1 MEKIIM
7 AKILMI
13 DDDPDIVMA
22 TRIPLEASGY
32 EFDVA
37 YNSKEGLKKV
47 KEVNPD
53 LIILDVMME
62 SATEGFHVSL
72 QLRDRSPN
80 SEYAAY
86 RDIPILML
94 TAKAD
99 KRSRYEGLECGADD
113 YIIKPFDMEELALK
127 VKNQIESSIR
137 IRNKFR
143 QEFISAPND
152 FDMQSP
158 DDKLVASVIELLR
171 ENVSNP
177 NFHLEDACEK
187 LLISRTQLYRKI
199 DALTGYSP
207 GELFRVIRMKTAAS
221 LFRNGHK
228 NVAQVMYM
236 VGFNNQSNF
245 ALNFRRHF
253 NINPAGYIKQ
263 QGAQA
268 L

>member
-72 QLRDRSPN
+72 KLRDRSPD

-86 RDIPILML
+86 RNIPILML
-94 TAKAD
+94 TAVHTTTPLRFEPDQDYLPVDAFVD
-99 KRSRYEGLECGADD
+99 KGTDPDELLAK
-113 YIIKPFDMEELALK
+113 IEELL
-127 VKNQIESSIR
+127 
-137 IRNKFR
+137 NK
-143 QEFISAPND
+143 P
-152 FDMQSP
+152 
-158 DDKLVASVIELLR
+158 
-171 ENVSNP
+171 
-177 NFHLEDACEK
+177 LE
-187 LLISRTQLYRKI
+187 
-199 DALTGYSP
+199 
-207 GELFRVIRMKTAAS
+207 
-221 LFRNGHK
+221 
-228 NVAQVMYM
+228 
-236 VGFNNQSNF
+236 
-245 ALNFRRHF
+245 
-253 NINPAGYIKQ
+253 
-263 QGAQA
+263 
-268 L
+268 